1 MGAIVAP
8 GRIPGGKP
16 GGTTARG
23 YGADH
28 QRLRAW
34 WKPRVETGR
43 VGCARCGQLIVV
55 DLRQFGDG
63 WQLDHDPT
71 DPTRRTYLGPSHTLC
86 NQGGAPPGGP
96 TDPDPISAT
105 EW

>member
-1 MGAIVAP
+1 MP
-8 GRIPGGKP
+8 QDRTPGGKP

-28 QRLRAW
+28 QKLRAW
-34 WKPRVETGR
+34 WKPAVDAGK
-43 VGCARCGQLIVV
+43 VPCARCGVKILT
-55 DLRQFGDG
+55 DPRELGDG

-71 DPTRRTYLGPSHTLC
+71 DPTRRRYLGPSHTRC
-86 NQGGAPPGGP
+86 NQGGAPITGL
-96 TDPDPISAT
+96 TDPDPIPAT